1 MEKVGKSLVAFANGF
16 IVLSKKVIVGGK
28 GDNGRPD
35 PYKLLFVFKKGFKDG
50 FPSNKEVSTSKR
62 KFTTIMK
69 FSNCWKHVTFI
80 SKGDRERMKVQSDLI
95 SVAVA
100 VDLE

>member
-1 MEKVGKSLVAFANGF
+1 VAFANGC

-28 GDNGRPD
+28 GDDGRPD

-50 FPSNKEVSTSKR
+50 FPSNKEVPTSKR

-69 FSNCWKHVTFI
+69 FSHYWKHVTFI